1 MNAER
6 LARLLG
12 RLKDGAGRVERELE
26 ERLLGGGGRPSEGD
40 TAFLPDFCTG
50 AVMFN
55 VAVVAELLAL
65 VIALVMPRDFLTPSA
80 GQDLLV
86 VSLFVQWV
94 ALGGTTALCY
104 ARRTL
109 NRLPRLRALAG
120 AFLLLLTV
128 TFLVSELAVWLLWML
143 GKTPS
148 PRPEWY
154 SSFHILTLTLSAIV
168 NGMLLRLFIAKHEL
182 TQRIASEA
190 QAKLQVLQSRV
201 RPHFVFN
208 SLNIIAAL
216 TRSAPE
222 RAEAALEDM
231 ADLFRMML
239 SQDEMLVPVKNE
251 IDVTK
256 KYLAL
261 ETLRLDNRLQVEW
274 EVGTLPRKAAIPV
287 LTLQPLIENAIR
299 HGIES
304 LPEGGTVR
312 VRLQELNGRIHIEV
326 TNPRPPVRAR
336 HARDVPGQSLEDI
349 RQRLRAHYG
358 DAALLHTQEEIGRY
372 TVTVVL
378 PIRGGD
384 A

>member
-1 MNAER
+1 M
-6 LARLLG
+6 
-12 RLKDGAGRVERELE
+12 
-26 ERLLGGGGRPSEGD
+26 
-40 TAFLPDFCTG
+40 
-50 AVMFN
+50 
-55 VAVVAELLAL
+55 
-65 VIALVMPRDFLTPSA
+65 
-80 GQDLLV
+80 

-104 ARRTL
+104 ARRIL

-168 NGMLLRLFIAKHEL
+168 NGMLLRLFIAKHGL

-190 QAKLQVLQSRV
+190 QAKLQALQSRV

-208 SLNIIAAL
+208 SLNIIASL
-216 TRSAPE
+216 TRSAGE
-222 RAEAALEDM
+222 GRGRA
-231 ADLFRMML
+231 RGHGGP
-239 SQDEMLVPVKNE
+239 VPHDAVAGRDAGAGEKR
-251 IDVTK
+251 DRHDQ

-326 TNPRPPVRAR
+326 TNPRPPVRAPCAQR
-336 HARDVPGQSLEDI
+336 PRPVARGHPPAPA
-349 RQRLRAHYG
+349 RHYG
-358 DAALLHTQEEIGRY
+358 DAALLPGRDWA
-372 TVTVVL
+372 L
-378 PIRGGD
+378 HRHGGAADSGGD